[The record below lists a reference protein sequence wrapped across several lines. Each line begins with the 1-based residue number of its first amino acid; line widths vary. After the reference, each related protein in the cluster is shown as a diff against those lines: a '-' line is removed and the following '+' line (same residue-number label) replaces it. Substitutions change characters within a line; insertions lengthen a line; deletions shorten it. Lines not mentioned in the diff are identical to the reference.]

1 MAFYP
6 DERIA
11 MFIDGS
17 NLYSSGKTLDFDIDY
32 KKLLDLFKNKGRLI
46 QAKYYTA
53 LLDHED
59 YSPIRPL
66 IDWLDYNGFHVITKP
81 AKSYTDRDG
90 RNRVKGNMDIEM
102 TIDMLNIA
110 PHVDHI
116 LLFTGDGDFKAV
128 VEAVQSKGVRVSVIS
143 TLKSR
148 PAMLADELRRQANDF
163 IVRGCAHSSWK
174 TVRNI
179 RTFLMGLSLASAT
192 RRQSALS
199 SA

>member
-102 TIDMLNIA
+102 TIDMIQIA

-128 VEAVQSKGVRVSVIS
+128 VEAVQAKGVRVSVIS

-163 IVRGCAHSSWK
+163 IELADMGNIIGRPKRDYSSSE
-174 TVRNI
+174 NEDNEYEDE
-179 RTFLMGLSLASAT
+179 
-192 RRQSALS
+192 
-199 SA
+199 

>member
-102 TIDMLNIA
+102 TIDMIQIA

-163 IVRGCAHSSWK
+163 IELADMGKIIGRPKRDYSSSENEEEYED
-174 TVRNI
+174 V
-179 RTFLMGLSLASAT
+179 
-192 RRQSALS
+192 
-199 SA
+199 

>member
-66 IDWLDYNGFHVITKP
+66 IDWLDYNGFHVVTNP

-102 TIDMLNIA
+102 TIDMLQIA

-128 VEAVQSKGVRVSVIS
+128 VEAVQAKGVRVSVIS

-163 IVRGCAHSSWK
+163 IELADMGKIIGRPKRDYSSSE
-174 TVRNI
+174 NEEEYED
-179 RTFLMGLSLASAT
+179 L
-192 RRQSALS
+192 
-199 SA
+199 

>member
-102 TIDMLNIA
+102 TIDMLQIA

-128 VEAVQSKGVRVSVIS
+128 VEAVQAKGVRVSVIS

-163 IVRGCAHSSWK
+163 IELADMGKIIGRPKRDYSSSE
-174 TVRNI
+174 NEEEYED
-179 RTFLMGLSLASAT
+179 L
-192 RRQSALS
+192 
-199 SA
+199 

>member
-102 TIDMLNIA
+102 TIDMLQIA

-128 VEAVQSKGVRVSVIS
+128 VEAVQAKGVRVSVIS

-163 IVRGCAHSSWK
+163 IELADMGKIIGRPKRDFSSSE
-174 TVRNI
+174 NEEEYED
-179 RTFLMGLSLASAT
+179 L
-192 RRQSALS
+192 
-199 SA
+199 

>member
-17 NLYSSGKTLDFDIDY
+17 NLYSSGKTLEFDIDY

-102 TIDMLNIA
+102 TIDMLQIA

-143 TLKSR
+143 TMKSR

-163 IVRGCAHSSWK
+163 IELADMGKIIGRPKRDYSSSENEEEEEYED
-174 TVRNI
+174 V
-179 RTFLMGLSLASAT
+179 
-192 RRQSALS
+192 
-199 SA
+199 

>member
-102 TIDMLNIA
+102 TIDMLQIA

-163 IVRGCAHSSWK
+163 IELADMGKIIGRPKRDFSSSE
-174 TVRNI
+174 NEEEEYED
-179 RTFLMGLSLASAT
+179 G
-192 RRQSALS
+192 
-199 SA
+199 

>member
-102 TIDMLNIA
+102 TIDMIQIA

-163 IVRGCAHSSWK
+163 IELADMGKIIGRPKRDYSSSDNEEEYED
-174 TVRNI
+174 V
-179 RTFLMGLSLASAT
+179 
-192 RRQSALS
+192 
-199 SA
+199 

>member
-17 NLYSSGKTLDFDIDY
+17 NLYSSGKTLDYDIDY

-102 TIDMLNIA
+102 TIDMIQIA

-128 VEAVQSKGVRVSVIS
+128 VEAVQAKGVRVSVIS

-163 IVRGCAHSSWK
+163 IELADMGKIIGRPKRDYSSSENEEEYED
-174 TVRNI
+174 V
-179 RTFLMGLSLASAT
+179 
-192 RRQSALS
+192 
-199 SA
+199 

>member
-17 NLYSSGKTLDFDIDY
+17 NLYSTGKTLDFDIDY

-46 QAKYYTA
+46 HAKYYTA
-53 LLDHED
+53 LLEHED

-102 TIDMLNIA
+102 TIDMLQIA

-163 IVRGCAHSSWK
+163 IELADMGKLIGRPKRDYSSSEDNDDQYED
-174 TVRNI
+174 V
-179 RTFLMGLSLASAT
+179 
-192 RRQSALS
+192 
-199 SA
+199 

>member
-66 IDWLDYNGFHVITKP
+66 IDWLDYNGFHVITTV
-81 AKSYTDRDG
+81 SYTHLTLPT
-90 RNRVKGNMDIEM
+90 NREV
-102 TIDMLNIA
+102 
-110 PHVDHI
+110 
-116 LLFTGDGDFKAV
+116 
-128 VEAVQSKGVRVSVIS
+128 
-143 TLKSR
+143 
-148 PAMLADELRRQANDF
+148 
-163 IVRGCAHSSWK
+163 
-174 TVRNI
+174 
-179 RTFLMGLSLASAT
+179 
-192 RRQSALS
+192 
-199 SA
+199 

>member
-163 IVRGCAHSSWK
+163 IELAD
-174 TVRNI
+174 
-179 RTFLMGLSLASAT
+179 MGKIIGRPKRDYST
-192 RRQSALS
+192 EDDQEYEDG
-199 SA
+199 

>member
-102 TIDMLNIA
+102 TIDMLQIA

-128 VEAVQSKGVRVSVIS
+128 VEAVQAKGVRVSVIS

-163 IVRGCAHSSWK
+163 IELADMGKIIGRPKRDYSSSE
-174 TVRNI
+174 NEDEYED
-179 RTFLMGLSLASAT
+179 L
-192 RRQSALS
+192 
-199 SA
+199 

>member
-17 NLYSSGKTLDFDIDY
+17 NLYSTGKTLDFDIDY
-32 KKLLDLFKNKGRLI
+32 KKLLDLFKNKGRLV

-53 LLDHED
+53 LLEHDD

-102 TIDMLNIA
+102 TIDMLQIA

-128 VEAVQSKGVRVSVIS
+128 VDAVQSKGVRVSVIS

-163 IVRGCAHSSWK
+163 IELADMGKIIGRPKRDYSSSEDED
-174 TVRNI
+174 NDHDHDD
-179 RTFLMGLSLASAT
+179 
-192 RRQSALS
+192 QHEEE
-199 SA
+199 